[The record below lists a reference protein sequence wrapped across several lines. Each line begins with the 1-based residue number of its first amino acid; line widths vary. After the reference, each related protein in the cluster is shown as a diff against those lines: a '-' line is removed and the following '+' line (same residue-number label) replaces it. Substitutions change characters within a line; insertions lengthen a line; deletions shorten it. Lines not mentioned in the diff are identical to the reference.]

1 MAEEHTAGAV
11 PNAADGSSQDS
22 TAAAKMNSK
31 RRLTSDELLARINAE
46 MEMRDLSKKLNKEA
60 EYRKSVAAK
69 MNARSKEE
77 YLKNARE
84 VAAAAE
90 GDRIADAKQKQ
101 IDGIKNARVYS
112 ARRAQEEENNMA
124 EQIKLEKGDY
134 NASEKQRAYLS
145 NIYDRLHPYHKAH
158 IDKQMLDS
166 CAPSEYTLSGK
177 MVNEA
182 IAASKALSFLKYHM
196 VPKDIE
202 GLSVQE
208 TLSKAK
214 DFENKPN
221 LKMIENMKA
230 AGIKFDE
237 NTTFD
242 QAKELLNNR
251 PITDRQFEIL
261 RNRVENAEDLTCGEA
276 RLAMDR
282 MQQEYKN
289 DLKQPVSEAIRKLA
303 VENKLIKE
311 GQAYTNAEWKKD
323 AMRME
328 PTPSVKALLSYYA
341 ITLDKEHNNLFSAQR
356 AIQNT
361 QRRFEENQHSPI
373 TEAQISYL
381 QKVGYVEK
389 DSRFDDGSHPLIPA
403 TYGQAQEAVWDAKY
417 TAGLIGR
424 SDAQYLIT
432 HPDAKLPENFL
443 DAKQHRLDLPESE
456 RDAIRNEVH
465 NLVVAD
471 KVERRTTAIL
481 LQDAVPNERTMV
493 QDTARIAA
501 YDYYD
506 RDKNAFKKGASVA
519 IAKALLA
526 LNYEPSDNQIRR
538 LPLLQDANGQNIEPT
553 KNQFLAHII
562 ACTLPEGA
570 ADYKKSVAKFMKDVN
585 KVESNLIA
593 AQKIKEQKAEIE
605 KDVAAEKATKSK
617 TQGKSQGMNG

>member
-22 TAAAKMNSK
+22 TAAAKKNSQ

-84 VAAAAE
+84 NAAAAE

-101 IDGIKNARVYS
+101 IDGIKNARIYS

-124 EQIKLEKGDY
+124 EQIKLEKGDR

-166 CAPSEYTLSGK
+166 CAPSEYTLSSK
-177 MVNEA
+177 MANEA
-182 IAASKALSFLKYHM
+182 INTTKALSFLKYHM
-196 VPKDIE
+196 IPEDIE
-202 GLSVQE
+202 KLTVQE

-214 DFENKPN
+214 DYENKPN

-230 AGIKFDE
+230 AGIEFDE
-237 NTTFD
+237 NTTFE

-261 RNRVENAEDLTCGEA
+261 QNRVENAKDLTCGEA
-276 RLAMDR
+276 RLVMDK

-341 ITLDKEHNNLFSAQR
+341 ITLDEEHNNLFSAQR

-389 DSRFDDGSHPLIPA
+389 DSRYDDGSHPIIPA

-553 KNQFLAHII
+553 KNQYLAHII

-585 KVESNLIA
+585 KVENNLIA

-605 KDVAAEKATKSK
+605 KDVAAEKSA
-617 TQGKSQGMNG
+617 KSQKKSADITG